1 MRDREARGTGNE
13 HEERRMEMSDRTTLT
28 QDNIRF
34 KIPGLRGW
42 EEGIGGRRRNQVT
55 EGIQLEDLFSGIK
68 EFFIGGKTD
77 ALGALSG
84 AEAGQDTGGLLGEL
98 RGIIDSLF
106 GLNGEDSTITT
117 KLQIESTTN
126 TIVQLDGQVIA
137 NAIKP
142 YLLNDEVRYEG
153 TAGSAVKRFII

>member
-1 MRDREARGTGNE
+1 
-13 HEERRMEMSDRTTLT
+13 
-28 QDNIRF
+28 
-34 KIPGLRGW
+34 
-42 EEGIGGRRRNQVT
+42 
-55 EGIQLEDLFSGIK
+55 
-68 EFFIGGKTD
+68 
-77 ALGALSG
+77 
-84 AEAGQDTGGLLGEL
+84 
-98 RGIIDSLF
+98 LF

>member
-1 MRDREARGTGNE
+1 LTPETYGYEAPQTGLQL
-13 HEERRMEMSDRTTLT
+13 SPITG
-28 QDNIRF
+28 
-34 KIPGLRGW
+34 PGSPSAVRQEFIEGLFGDLKDFFVGG
-42 EEGIGGRRRNQVT
+42 EVTGIGG
-55 EGIQLEDLFSGIK
+55 L
-68 EFFIGGKTD
+68 
-77 ALGALSG
+77 AG

-98 RGIIDSLF
+98 RDLLSGLF
-106 GLNGEDSTITT
+106 GADGEDPAITT

-153 TAGSAVKRFII
+153 TAGAAVKRFVI